1 MTTVSNSQLTLDFTP
16 GLSERHATILDCVR
30 AATYTH
36 RNPLKTIAADMDLSQ
51 SELSR
56 KLSGNPEDHRRFT
69 VEDLEKFIAA
79 TGDMTP
85 IYYLVEK
92 YLTDED
98 VKQRRALAE
107 LAKQL
112 PDVLALI
119 KAVGKGMA

>member
-1 MTTVSNSQLTLDFTP
+1 MTIVSSSQLTLDFTP
-16 GLSERHATILDCVR
+16 GLAERHATLLDCVR
-30 AATYTH
+30 SAVYTH
-36 RNPLKTIAADMDLSQ
+36 RNPLKTIAADMDMSQ

-69 VEDLEKFIAA
+69 VEDLEKFIQA
-79 TGDMTP
+79 TGDLTP

-119 KAVGKGMA
+119 AAVSKGAA